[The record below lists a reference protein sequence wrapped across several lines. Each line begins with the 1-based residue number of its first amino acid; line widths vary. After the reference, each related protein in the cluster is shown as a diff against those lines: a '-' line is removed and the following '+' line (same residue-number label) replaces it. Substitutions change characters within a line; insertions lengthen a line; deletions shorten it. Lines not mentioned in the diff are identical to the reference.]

1 MLIVISAL
9 DGYVAEASDGPIGT
23 VQDVLFDDR
32 TWTVRWLV
40 VDAGTWLTDRKL
52 LIHPSAIGKP
62 NHDRGRLPLAMTKA
76 QVEASPP
83 IAEHA
88 PVSRQMEWRLYRYYG
103 SDPLWGN
110 SYFGAG
116 GLAAPLSE
124 PGFPGGDAGVA
135 SALGEHDDSDPHL
148 RSAAEVKGYH
158 IHASDGE
165 IGHAENLLVDDAAW
179 SIRYLIVDT
188 QNWWPGRHVLIAPYA
203 VQAVSWSDRE
213 IRLGL
218 DRRTVE
224 TSPPWDPI
232 AMIDQVYQKTL
243 HKHYGWSGYGF

>member
-1 MLIVISAL
+1 
-9 DGYVAEASDGPIGT
+9 
-23 VQDVLFDDR
+23 
-32 TWTVRWLV
+32 
-40 VDAGTWLTDRKL
+40 
-52 LIHPSAIGKP
+52 
-62 NHDRGRLPLAMTKA
+62 MTKA

-124 PGFPGGDAGVA
+124 PGFPGGDSGVA
-135 SALGEHDDSDPHL
+135 SALGEHDDSDQHL

-165 IGHAENLLVDDAAW
+165 IGHAENCSSTMPRGPSATSL
-179 SIRYLIVDT
+179 ST
-188 QNWWPGRHVLIAPYA
+188 
-203 VQAVSWSDRE
+203 
-213 IRLGL
+213 
-218 DRRTVE
+218 RRTGGPAG
-224 TSPPWDPI
+224 TC
-232 AMIDQVYQKTL
+232 
-243 HKHYGWSGYGF
+243 